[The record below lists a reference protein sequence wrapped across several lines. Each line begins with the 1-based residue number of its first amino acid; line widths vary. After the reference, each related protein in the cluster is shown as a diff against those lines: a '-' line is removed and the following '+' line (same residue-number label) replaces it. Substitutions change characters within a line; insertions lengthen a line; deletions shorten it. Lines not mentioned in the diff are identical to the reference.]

1 MHVISLIASV
11 VLPMFNIPLII
22 RVIRRKSSSDISLT
36 WAWGVWICLLL
47 MAPDGFTSTNIVW
60 KTFNIVNL
68 ILFTAV
74 VITVTIYRKKGIK
87 SKGAVDAS

>member
-1 MHVISLIASV
+1 MIKTISLIASV

-22 RVIRRKSSSDISLT
+22 RVVRRKSSNDISLT

-47 MAPDGFTSTNIVW
+47 MAPSGFTSTDLVW

-68 ILFTAV
+68 TLFTAV
-74 VITVTIYRKKGIK
+74 VVFVTIYRKKVGK
-87 SKGAVDAS
+87 EKKN